1 MANKRKLKKNINLIC
16 DELYIDFIAASLYGD
31 THDERALSNILSA
44 IHKLQNSALSRISHP
59 EPGMNTGKYFKDVK
73 AQFKTQVLEMADQIN
88 NL

>member
-31 THDERALSNILSA
+31 TRDERNFSNILSA
-44 IHKLQNSALSRISHP
+44 IHKLQDNTLSRISHP
-59 EPGMNTGKYFKDVK
+59 EPGMNAGKYFNDVK
-73 AQFKTQVLEMADQIN
+73 SQFKVQVLEMADQIT